1 GKYVADHVFDPRVI
15 DKQLGCAGL
24 MLAMA
29 ALDASVKAGQPASNV
44 VPIVRKTAQP
54 VIAPHPESVP
64 ARAPSITN
72 PAPGSLGAWISHLF
86 KKAA

>member
-1 GKYVADHVFDPRVI
+1 
-15 DKQLGCAGL
+15 
-24 MLAMA
+24 MA
-29 ALDASVKAGQPASNV
+29 ALDASVKAGAPASNV
-44 VPIVRKTAQP
+44 VLIVRKTAQP

-72 PAPGSLGAWISHLF
+72 PAPGSLGAWVAHLF

>member
-1 GKYVADHVFDPRVI
+1 
-15 DKQLGCAGL
+15 
-24 MLAMA
+24 MA

-54 VIAPHPESVP
+54 VIAPHPASVP
-64 ARAPSITN
+64 TRAPSITN
-72 PAPGSLGAWISHLF
+72 PASGSLGAWIAHLF